1 MDTATLPEHS
11 QFCSNLARPTS
22 RDHSLSSKAICSPFV
37 FMVLQIA
44 FAASPF
50 LSSLSALPPGVPPF
64 SLQNLECGGLACLPQ
79 AGRRFR
85 GVQNTSISPRSAI
98 STRGASEKWRCFVH
112 LESGGKTAALQIL
125 EAEGGTPGGNADND
139 ERKGLAGKAICMTM
153 KTKGEQNCHSRQ
165 VVSGRDVLPGVRAEL
180 GSVREAWTYGLES
193 KTAEWRCESVITV
206 HFTPRKSP
214 PKLVGG
220 TKRNHWPF
228 SPERSRRG

>member
-1 MDTATLPEHS
+1 MSVAELF
-11 QFCSNLARPTS
+11 FCAPCTKPR
-22 RDHSLSSKAICSPFV
+22 RR
-37 FMVLQIA
+37 VLR
-44 FAASPF
+44 
-50 LSSLSALPPGVPPF
+50 L
-64 SLQNLECGGLACLPQ
+64 
-79 AGRRFR
+79 
-85 GVQNTSISPRSAI
+85 RSW
-98 STRGASEKWRCFVH
+98 EKWRCFVH

-193 KTAEWRCESVITV
+193 KTPEWRCESVITV
-206 HFTPRKSP
+206 HFTPRESP
-214 PKLVGG
+214 PILVGG